1 MTNAT
6 IQQSYAAL
14 PPVLYAEAALVPV
27 AEPKLI
33 IANDKLAEEL
43 RLSRAWLH
51 SDEALKLLSGSAPAA
66 HGKPLAMAYAGHQFG
81 GFNASLGDGRAML
94 LGDVL
99 LADGTRRELHL
110 KGTGRTTFS
119 RGADG
124 RATLSAMLREF
135 IVSEAMHFLGVPT
148 TRSLAVVETGERV
161 WRQRPEQGAVL
172 TRVAK
177 SHVRVGTFQYLA
189 ARGEVDAV
197 RALMEHEIAR
207 HMPGVSGPRGFLAEA
222 IARQARLIAGWM
234 SFGFIH
240 GVMNTDNMQI
250 AGETIDYGPCAFM
263 DGFDPQKVFSSIDEY
278 GRYAFDKQPVIGL
291 WNLTRLAECLLPLLD
306 DDKDKAVKIA
316 ESELAKFMPQ
326 FELAFEQRMLAKLGI
341 ADLAHSGLIAK
352 TLQQMA
358 NARAD
363 FTRFFTAL
371 TRHVETHS
379 AVIPAKAGI
388 SVTNDNTDA
397 RVRGHDGL
405 LELFSSPQ
413 AFDEWKAQWDK
424 LRSINALALMQMH
437 NPVYI
442 ARNHRVEKALVAA
455 VEGNLLPL
463 HRLLIAIR
471 APFTARDEIA
481 DLENAPGPQEEV
493 LQTFCGT

>member
-1 MTNAT
+1 
-6 IQQSYAAL
+6 
-14 PPVLYAEAALVPV
+14 
-27 AEPKLI
+27 
-33 IANDKLAEEL
+33 
-43 RLSRAWLH
+43 
-51 SDEALKLLSGSAPAA
+51 
-66 HGKPLAMAYAGHQFG
+66 
-81 GFNASLGDGRAML
+81 
-94 LGDVL
+94 
-99 LADGTRRELHL
+99 
-110 KGTGRTTFS
+110 
-119 RGADG
+119 
-124 RATLSAMLREF
+124 
-135 IVSEAMHFLGVPT
+135 
-148 TRSLAVVETGERV
+148 VVETGERV
-161 WRQRPEQGAVL
+161 WRQKPEQGAVL

-197 RALMEHEIAR
+197 NALMEHEIAR
-207 HMPGVSGPRGFLAEA
+207 HMPGVSGARAFLAEA

-306 DDKDKAVKIA
+306 VDKDKAIKIA
-316 ESELAKFMPQ
+316 EDELMKFMPQ
-326 FELAFEQRMLAKLGI
+326 FEAAFEQRMMAKLGI
-341 ADLAHSGLIAK
+341 ADLAHSGFIAQ

-371 TRHVETHS
+371 TRHVEGRN
-379 AVIPAKAGI
+379 V
-388 SVTNDNTDA
+388 
-397 RVRGHDGL
+397 
-405 LELFSSPQ
+405 ELSDFFTSPQ
-413 AFDEWKAQWDK
+413 ALDEWQAQWDK
-424 LRSINALALMQMH
+424 LRSPNALALMQTH

-442 ARNHRVEKALVAA
+442 ARNHRVEEALAAA

-471 APFTARDEIA
+471 APFTAQDEFA

>member
-1 MTNAT
+1 MTT
-6 IQQSYAAL
+6 PISQSYSAL
-14 PPVLYAEAALVPV
+14 PAVLHAPAGLQPV
-27 AEPKLI
+27 AEPRLS
-33 IANDKLAEEL
+33 IANDTLAEEL
-43 RLSRAWLH
+43 GLSPAWLH
-51 SDEALKLLSGSAPAA
+51 GDEALQLLSGNAPAA

-99 LADGTRRELHL
+99 LGDGTRRELHL
-110 KGTGRTTFS
+110 KGTGRTTFA

-135 IVSEAMHFLGVPT
+135 IVSEAMYFLGVPT
-148 TRSLAVVETGERV
+148 ARALAVVQTGERV

-189 ARGEVDAV
+189 VRGEVDAV

-207 HMPGVSGPRGFLAEA
+207 HMPGVSGPRGFLAEV
-222 IARQARLIAGWM
+222 IARQARLIAQWM

-240 GVMNTDNMQI
+240 GVMNTDNMLI

-263 DGFDPQKVFSSIDEY
+263 DGFDAQKVFSSIDEY

-306 DDKDKAVKIA
+306 DDKAKAIKIA
-316 ESELAKFMPQ
+316 EAELTKFMPQ
-326 FELAFEQRMLAKLGI
+326 FEAVFEPRMLAKLGI
-341 ADLAHSGLIAK
+341 ADLAHAGFMAR

-363 FTRFFTAL
+363 FTGFFTAL
-371 TRHVETHS
+371 TRHVKAHP
-379 AVIPAKAGI
+379 AVIPAQAGV
-388 SVTNDNTDA
+388 SVTDENTDA
-397 RVRGHDGL
+397 RLRGHDGPR
-405 LELFSSPQ
+405 EFFTSPQ
-413 AFDEWKAQWDK
+413 AFDEWTSQWDK
-424 LRSINALALMQMH
+424 LRSSDALGLMQTH

-442 ARNHRVEKALVAA
+442 ARNHRVEEALAA
-455 VEGNLLPL
+455 AGEGNLLPL
-463 HRLLIAIR
+463 HHLLIAIR
-471 APFTARDEIA
+471 TPFAARDDLA

-493 LQTFCGT
+493 LQTYCGT

>member
-1 MTNAT
+1 MTSAT

-14 PPVLYAEAALVPV
+14 PPMLYAEAALVPV

-43 RLSRAWLH
+43 GLSRAWLH
-51 SDEALKLLSGSAPAA
+51 SDEALKLLSGNAPAA

-94 LGDVL
+94 LGDIL

-161 WRQRPEQGAVL
+161 WRHKPEQGAVL

-189 ARGEVDAV
+189 ARGEVAAV
-197 RALMEHEIAR
+197 QALMQHEIAR
-207 HMPGVSGPRGFLAEA
+207 HMPGVSGPRAFLAEV
-222 IARQARLIAGWM
+222 ITRQARLIAGWM

-278 GRYAFDKQPVIGL
+278 GRYAFDKQPMIAL

-306 DDKDKAVKIA
+306 EDKDKAIKIA
-316 ESELAKFMPQ
+316 EGELTKFMPQ
-326 FELAFEQRMLAKLGI
+326 FEAAFERRMLAKLGV
-341 ADLAHSGLIAK
+341 ADLAHAGFITK

-371 TRHVETHS
+371 TRHIDGEVIDLS
-379 AVIPAKAGI
+379 AFF
-388 SVTNDNTDA
+388 T
-397 RVRGHDGL
+397 
-405 LELFSSPQ
+405 SPQ
-413 AFDEWKAQWDK
+413 ALDEWKAEWEK
-424 LRSINALALMQMH
+424 LRSTDALALMQTH

-442 ARNHRVEKALVAA
+442 ARNHRVEEALVAA

-471 APFTARDEIA
+471 TPFAAQDDLA